1 MSISL
6 KELQENAKYLAFP
19 SYNKVNDTSCYFC
32 DERHEW
38 VKLPPTGGV
47 YKGWK
52 GNEHHYT
59 TEYHRQYVLPTLE
72 SMFHFGYKE
81 SDFTVRKNVLLVG
94 NNTFDLSYQVPKE
107 NKLFKVDSLDYGLTY
122 FSGFPGLL
130 KNSRTRDLTW
140 FTEYHNL
147 FCLPHSSS
155 IVTNLKKNNGRSL
168 LILGDSQLI
177 PSLPVLC
184 QYYESVTYVDNRRK
198 INVAKMLKPDYD
210 DILIEIFAKRLRYY
224 LEYLREDLK

>member
-59 TEYHRQYVLPTLE
+59 TEYHRQYVLPAIE

-81 SDFTVRKNVLLVG
+81 SDFTVRKNVISSTQRSRVG
-94 NNTFDLSYQVPKE
+94 
-107 NKLFKVDSLDYGLTY
+107 
-122 FSGFPGLL
+122 
-130 KNSRTRDLTW
+130 
-140 FTEYHNL
+140 
-147 FCLPHSSS
+147 CLISPA
-155 IVTNLKKNNGRSL
+155 IVFH
-168 LILGDSQLI
+168 
-177 PSLPVLC
+177 
-184 QYYESVTYVDNRRK
+184 
-198 INVAKMLKPDYD
+198 PD
-210 DILIEIFAKRLRYY
+210 IE
-224 LEYLREDLK
+224 